1 MKRLTFEGNFCDIAM
16 CDEVRGGSFC
26 EDGDCAQRKIWE
38 RLKAIE
44 DILGDEYDLD
54 RLRELA
60 QAGREGRCV
69 VLPVKPDTPVWS
81 IAFCKV
87 DDDGTE
93 HPTGPWPFSL
103 PMFDAWGE
111 EWFLTRE
118 EAEAALE
125 GMKNG

>member
-1 MKRLTFEGNFCDIAM
+1 MERLTDRSDYALGVYSDME
-16 CDEVRGGSFC
+16 
-26 EDGDCAQRKIWE
+26 E
-38 RLKAIE
+38 RLREIE

-54 RLRELA
+54 RLRDLVKA
-60 QAGREGRCV
+60 DREGRCV
-69 VLPVKPDTPVWS
+69 ALPVKPDTPVWS

-103 PMFDAWGE
+103 LMLDAWGK

-118 EAEAALE
+118 EAEKALE
-125 GMKNG
+125 GMKDG